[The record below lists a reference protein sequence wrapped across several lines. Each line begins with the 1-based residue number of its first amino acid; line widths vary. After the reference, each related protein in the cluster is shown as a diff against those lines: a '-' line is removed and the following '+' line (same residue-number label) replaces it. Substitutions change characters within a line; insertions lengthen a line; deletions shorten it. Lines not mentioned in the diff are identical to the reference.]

1 MNPKQGFIGP
11 PTAQK
16 ALNVR
21 KILPADEGSKG
32 RTLGLVCFHSSPND
46 NRKRKYPMGSKNIPM
61 EVRFGREYLELALS

>member
-21 KILPADEGSKG
+21 KILLADEGSKG
-32 RTLGLVCFHSSPND
+32 RTLGLRCFHSGPP
-46 NRKRKYPMGSKNIPM
+46 PMMKKEISDGMQNIPM
-61 EVRFGREYLELALS
+61 GEFVLVGNIWN